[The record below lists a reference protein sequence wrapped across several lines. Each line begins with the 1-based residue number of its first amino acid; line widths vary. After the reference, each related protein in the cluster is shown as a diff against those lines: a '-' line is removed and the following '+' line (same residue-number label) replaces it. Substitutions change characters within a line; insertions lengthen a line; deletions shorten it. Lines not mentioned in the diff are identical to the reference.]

1 MVTCLLSSRVLPR
14 RVCTGQVGNT
24 AQEPLFLSPDGVSP
38 GSRHLSHQRLSG
50 YSFVT
55 RLPTLDSTLTMSTK
69 VPRNFRLLEELEKG
83 EKGLGAG

>member
-1 MVTCLLSSRVLPR
+1 MSAVGKWETPPKSPSFSVQTELVQVLDICPTNVFR
-14 RVCTGQVGNT
+14 
-24 AQEPLFLSPDGVSP
+24 AIL
-38 GSRHLSHQRLSG
+38 
-50 YSFVT
+50 FVT